1 LNSNI
6 KIYCSENLEEVSI
19 SAFNFFAKNN
29 QKSDNPFYII
39 PGGRTPKPLFN
50 LLSKNISD
58 WSNTWFILSDERIVN
73 DVQQSNEYMVMRE
86 FISKINSDEKPN
98 LIRYDKNG
106 SLSKTERIL
115 ESKSPG
121 LTILGIGTDGH
132 TASLFPGNLDI
143 MNEKKICLEVKNI
156 WESYNRISLSFGYLM
171 KSNQIAFIATGE
183 SKAEV
188 IKECLKGRY
197 DPINYPSQY
206 IFHNYKDPI
215 HIFCDKAAGKYIV

>member
-1 LNSNI
+1 MNSNI
-6 KIYCSENLEEVSI
+6 KIHCLEDLDEISN
-19 SAFNFFAKNN
+19 SAFDLFSEIHK
-29 QKSDNPFYII
+29 KIDNRFYII
-39 PGGRTPKPLFN
+39 PGGSTPKKLYN
-50 LLSKNISD
+50 LLSRNIND
-58 WSNTWFILSDERIVN
+58 WNNTRFILSDERISDDKSFSNEAMVN
-73 DVQQSNEYMVMRE
+73 DE
-86 FISKINSDEKPN
+86 
-98 LIRYDKNG
+98 LI
-106 SLSKTERIL
+106 ERIKGVKNPIL
-115 ESKSPG
+115 IKYNRAGHQSEIEKDLKSKKPG

>member
-1 LNSNI
+1 MNSNI
-6 KIYCSENLEEVSI
+6 KIYCSETLDEVSI
-19 SAFNFFAKNN
+19 SAFNFFAKNH
-29 QKSDNPFYII
+29 QKSDNSFYII

-58 WSNTWFILSDERIVN
+58 WSNTQFILSDERVVDN
-73 DVQQSNEYMVMRE
+73 AELSNEFMVMKE
-86 FISKINSDEKPN
+86 LFSKINSNEKPN

-106 SLSKTERIL
+106 CLSKTEKIL
-115 ESKSPG
+115 ESKSPV

-143 MNEKKICLEVKNI
+143 MNENKVCLEVKNT
-156 WESYNRISLSFGYLM
+156 WENYSRITLSFGYLM

-183 SKAEV
+183 SKAEA

-197 DPINYPSQY
+197 DPIQYPSQY